1 MRYVKVLWML
11 YILRRLAFID
21 LTAVFGEAGTLKS
34 KPLKAVFLLPR
45 VSVNALNRS
54 FCLLYSLFFLQFFL
68 FNAFTFSS
76 AVANCFRNSSLN
88 MFISCFNSYTSE
100 ILGSN
105 VGAVPTAS
113 NTLQNMNNNKNIEC
127 MLDVGFTSGYLNRI
141 KISKWK
147 YQRPFRKCTPF
158 ETGHEHSHKIFFETV
173 RMTLWKKTFIC
184 SHCDISLLFAI
195 EIWIKVNIK
204 KKTYIR
210 QQVGISFYLKN
221 LFLSI

>member
-34 KPLKAVFLLPR
+34 KLLKAVFLLPR

-54 FCLLYSLFFLQFFL
+54 FWLLYSLFFLQFFL
-68 FNAFTFSS
+68 FSAFTSSS

-113 NTLQNMNNNKNIEC
+113 NTLQNMNNNKNIDC

-147 YQRPFRKCTPF
+147 CQRPFRKCTRLRPGMSIHIKFSLKLYEWLCEKKHLFVHIAIFHCFLRLKF
-158 ETGHEHSHKIFFETV
+158 E
-173 RMTLWKKTFIC
+173 
-184 SHCDISLLFAI
+184 
-195 EIWIKVNIK
+195 
-204 KKTYIR
+204 
-210 QQVGISFYLKN
+210 
-221 LFLSI
+221 